1 MDVKDMDASVKPPTG
16 RRMKARAPPPPGPP
30 QPAPRKI
37 FSTPRNVVPDG
48 GGQGGGT
55 KENMVYPMVD
65 FRISLPGGF
74 QTDGTVDG
82 SKALMDLLVDL
93 CGRYHLNPAHH
104 TLELLSPAGQPVPFK
119 PNALLGMLDV
129 RYVLI
134 KEKVPEGRVI
144 RKPLPRVPEKTVRL
158 VLNFHKKQK
167 AVLRVNPQVPL
178 GSLVPVICD
187 KCDFDPDHVIL
198 LKDNISNHEMDL
210 DKSLAELGVR
220 ELYVLDQKLVLP
232 SKMSSAPVL
241 NYSESIH
248 SDNLSDDG
256 EEKKGL
262 LGFLKFKRRKSKNA
276 SPAPPPPCVEVRPNT
291 LGQSQ
296 SVMNVSRTSPKTDV
310 KKRRAPPPPQATPTP
325 STLQCLVETYEVRS
339 SSPNS
344 SQQKKR
350 KAPAPPLTPG
360 PQAEDSTS
368 HSIVCSSSGGDGSTG
383 SSTSTGSIGSSLGAV
398 DSAPCGQEE
407 EPDVVLDATPEATES
422 PLNERMEEPE
432 NIRHSATSAE
442 RQVPLKPRRIPTREP
457 PTLTIPPPPPD
468 TPPPAQQDSHD
479 APLEHHAEAAPQP
492 WLRTLQDEEPG
503 LAPELE
509 PETVS
514 VASSSDGSSSLPDQ
528 GYAPS
533 EGMPEEAYVSSP
545 SEVAR
550 PTSPSSGVS
559 PDNQPGHTRIP
570 PRDSSSDS
578 DEGCATWGSRH
589 RHSNEIHPGE
599 QSSRNKD
606 TYEDDLEITAQL
618 HETLAE
624 LDAGLADVDHID
636 EASICE
642 SSTSDKSLDGVPV
655 SFLDLEVPV
664 TTINEVVDNLEP
676 STANYEVSSLSRMQ
690 NVIIG
695 NHIPI
700 YKPHGGVRVKDDSA
714 FTKCGD
720 SPGFPHAAL
729 GDRMPEERL
738 NNSSRREE
746 EVKDKTTAI
755 PVTEIQDGAWKED
768 SHIETAVFASSAQDM
783 TGKSSRDQ
791 RCLAATKGQT
801 SQPPKETEATVPMK
815 RQMAQN
821 TITPNPSSR
830 YGLKTFTVV
839 PPKPTMTQNSAG
851 SLVIGAIKIDALGN
865 MVLQD
870 NKHRRS
876 LRPEGG
882 TEVGKAKAFSTS
894 TKQQDTV
901 PCNRDVSN
909 KTKDLQI
916 SKPAPA
922 ETLKT
927 TVDGTQSKSLFTD
940 PKEPFVKPM
949 HESDQKRDLSFLK
962 PSRRTSSQYVAS
974 AISKY
979 TRGPSTGT
987 KRSLELNAAADL
999 SVSKQEFSGT
1009 KNFSNSSRFEEMHS
1023 NNSTHIADSECVLDV
1038 KGISGSVPV
1047 TNPKCSASFQEHTN
1061 YKVENTRANQDE
1073 NNSLPEEGGKNTA
1086 KANSRNESCTTV
1098 PRHQSITSTQQRKSP
1113 AKPELAISQSVYS
1126 SVPAQDAMDAD
1137 SLVLDRKSDSPPST
1151 GASTEGCQPG
1161 VFGPVTK
1168 FKPVIM
1174 KAIQKE
1180 TSLHSTLME
1189 AIQSGDGKDRL
1200 RKVSGAAQESSS
1212 TSLSFVT
1219 TENEHCALLAAIRAQ
1234 NNSTRLRKTKS
1245 EAASELEGYRKA
1257 ELGGTALPEPLP
1269 PPPAFAPP
1277 PPPVP
1282 YVPSMVSSAR
1292 NPPEGARE
1300 ALLEAIRSGFGAQ
1313 KLKKV
1318 PVPTKT
1324 VLVNGRLGKIR
1335 ASSSVLQ
1342 GHEKTSE
1349 SRLQHLH
1356 KPFHRTTTGQ

>member
-1 MDVKDMDASVKPPTG
+1 MDVRDMDASVKPPTG

-37 FSTPRNVVPDG
+37 FSTARNVVPDG
-48 GGQGGGT
+48 GGQGGDK
-55 KENMVYPMVD
+55 KENMAYPMVD

-74 QTDGTVDG
+74 QTDGTTDG

-93 CGRYHLNPAHH
+93 CGRYHLNPVHH

-158 VLNFHKKQK
+158 VVNFHKNQK
-167 AVLRVNPQVPL
+167 AVLRVSPQVPL
-178 GSLVPVICD
+178 GSLVPVICE

-210 DKSLAELGVR
+210 DKSLAELGIR
-220 ELYVLDQKLVLP
+220 ELYVLDQKLG
-232 SKMSSAPVL
+232 
-241 NYSESIH
+241 SIR
-248 SDNLSDDG
+248 SDNLSDDS

-262 LGFLKFKRRKSKNA
+262 LGFLKFKRRKSKNV
-276 SPAPPPPCVEVRPNT
+276 SPAPAPPCVEVRPNT

-296 SVMNVSRTSPKTDV
+296 SVMNVSRTSPKTEV

-325 STLQCLVETYEVRS
+325 STLQCLVETYEVHS

-350 KAPAPPLTPG
+350 KAPAPPPTPG

-368 HSIVCSSSGGDGSTG
+368 HSILCSSSGGDGSTG
-383 SSTSTGSIGSSLGAV
+383 SSTSIGSSLGAA
-398 DSAPCGQEE
+398 DLAPCGQEE
-407 EPDVVLDATPEATES
+407 EPDVVLDATPEATE
-422 PLNERMEEPE
+422 PGLIERPEEPE

-442 RQVPLKPRRIPTREP
+442 RQVLLKPRRIPTREP

-468 TPPPAQQDSHD
+468 TPPPVQQDSHD
-479 APLEHHAEAAPQP
+479 AQLEAAPQS
-492 WLRTLQDEEPG
+492 WLRTLQDGEPG
-503 LAPELE
+503 LAPEPE
-509 PETVS
+509 PETAS
-514 VASSSDGSSSLPDQ
+514 VASSSDGTSSLPDQ

-533 EGMPEEAYVSSP
+533 EGMPEDAYVSSP
-545 SEVAR
+545 SEIAH
-550 PTSPSSGVS
+550 PASPSGGVS
-559 PDNQPGHTRIP
+559 PDSQPGHTRIP

-599 QSSRNKD
+599 ESGRKKD
-606 TYEDDLEITAQL
+606 TYEDDLKITAQL

-636 EASICE
+636 QASICE
-642 SSTSDKSLDGVPV
+642 SSTSDKSLDEVPV

-676 STANYEVSSLSRMQ
+676 STANYKVSPLSCMQ

-700 YKPHGGVRVKDDSA
+700 YKPHGSVRVKDGSVRVKDGSVRVKDGSA
-714 FTKCGD
+714 ITKCGD
-720 SPGFPHAAL
+720 SLGFPHAAL

-738 NNSSRREE
+738 NNSSRRKEE
-746 EVKDKTTAI
+746 AKDETTVI
-755 PVTEIQDGAWKED
+755 PVTEIQDGAWKE
-768 SHIETAVFASSAQDM
+768 ETAVFASSAQDI
-783 TGKSSRDQ
+783 TDNSSRNQ
-791 RCLAATKGQT
+791 RCLGATKGYT

-839 PPKPTMTQNSAG
+839 PPKPTVTQNSAG

-865 MVLQD
+865 MVSQD

-876 LRPEGG
+876 LGPEGD
-882 TEVGKAKAFSTS
+882 TEMGKAKVFWTS

-901 PCNRDVSN
+901 PCNRDV
-909 KTKDLQI
+909 KTKDLEI

-922 ETLKT
+922 EPLKA

-940 PKEPFVKPM
+940 PKEQFVKPI

-979 TRGPSTGT
+979 TRGPPTGT
-987 KRSLELNAAADL
+987 KRILELNAAADL

-1009 KNFSNSSRFEEMHS
+1009 KSFSNSNRFEEMHS
-1023 NNSTHIADSECVLDV
+1023 NNSTRIEDSERVLEV
-1038 KGISGSVPV
+1038 KGNSNSVPV
-1047 TNPKCSASFQEHTN
+1047 TNPNRSLSFQEHTN
-1061 YKVENTRANQDE
+1061 YKVKNTRAKRDE
-1073 NNSLPEEGGKNTA
+1073 NASLPEEGGKNTG
-1086 KANSRNESCTTV
+1086 KANSRNTV
-1098 PRHQSITSTQQRKSP
+1098 PRQQSITSTQQLKSP
-1113 AKPELAISQSVYS
+1113 AKAELAISQSVYS
-1126 SVPAQDAMDAD
+1126 SVPAQDAMDAN
-1137 SLVLDRKSDSPPST
+1137 SLVLDRESDSSAST
-1151 GASTEGCQPG
+1151 AASTEGCQPG

-1174 KAIQKE
+1174 KPIQKE
-1180 TSLHSTLME
+1180 TSLHITLME
-1189 AIQSGDGKDRL
+1189 AIQSGDGKERL
-1200 RKVSGAAQESSS
+1200 RKVSGAAQESTS

-1219 TENEHCALLAAIRAQ
+1219 TENEHSALLAAIRAQ

-1245 EAASELEGYRKA
+1245 EAASELEGYKKA
-1257 ELGGTALPEPLP
+1257 ELGGTALPEHLP

-1313 KLKKV
+1313 RLKKV
-1318 PVPTKT
+1318 PVPKKT

-1342 GHEKTSE
+1342 GYEKTSE

-1356 KPFHRTTTGQ
+1356 KPFHRTSTSQ